1 MMTNQEKLPN
11 GETLLMDAMEIN
23 RKLRRIANEIVE
35 RNEGVDNIILVG
47 IRRRGV
53 PLAERL
59 SKLIKEIEGKDVP
72 VEIIDITLYR
82 DDLSTLGSSP
92 VVGSTEIDIPIDEK
106 IVVLVDDV
114 LFTGRTIRAAMDS
127 LMDFGRPS
135 KIQLAVLV
143 DRGHRDLPIK
153 ADYVGKNIPTSLSEN
168 INVNLKEI
176 DGKNGVVIHK
186 LDKDVKR

>member
-1 MMTNQEKLPN
+1 M
-11 GETLLMDAMEIN
+11 MDAMEIN

-59 SKLIKEIEGKDVP
+59 AKLIKEIEGKDVP

-176 DGKNGVVIHK
+176 DGRNGVVIHK

>member
-1 MMTNQEKLPN
+1 MMTHQDKLPD
-11 GETLLMDAMEIN
+11 GETLLMDATEIN

-59 SKLIKEIEGKDVP
+59 AKMIREIEGKDVP

-106 IVVLVDDV
+106 IVILVDDV

-127 LMDFGRPS
+127 IMDFGRPS

-186 LDKDVKR
+186 LDKDVKK

>member
-1 MMTNQEKLPN
+1 MTHQDKLPD
-11 GETLLMDAMEIN
+11 GETLLMDATEIN

-35 RNEGVDNIILVG
+35 RNEGVDDIILVG

-59 SKLIKEIEGKDVP
+59 AKMIREIEGKDVP

-106 IVVLVDDV
+106 IVILVDDV

-127 LMDFGRPS
+127 IMDFGRPS

-186 LDKDVKR
+186 LDKDVKK

>member
-1 MMTNQEKLPN
+1 MTNQEKLPN

>member
-1 MMTNQEKLPN
+1 MTHQDKLPG
-11 GETLLMDAMEIN
+11 GETLLMDATEIN

-59 SKLIKEIEGKDVP
+59 AKLIKEIEGKDVP

-176 DGKNGVVIHK
+176 DGRNGVVLHK

>member
-1 MMTNQEKLPN
+1 MMTHQDKMPD
-11 GETLLMDAMEIN
+11 GETLLMDATEIN

-59 SKLIKEIEGKDVP
+59 AKMIREIEGKDVP

-106 IVVLVDDV
+106 IVILVDDV

-127 LMDFGRPS
+127 IMDFGRPS

-186 LDKDVKR
+186 LDKDVKK

>member
-1 MMTNQEKLPN
+1 MMTHQEKLPD

-59 SKLIKEIEGKDVP
+59 AKLIKEIEGKDVP
-72 VEIIDITLYR
+72 VEKIDITLYR

-92 VVGSTEIDIPIDEK
+92 VVGSTEINIPIDEK

-153 ADYVGKNIPTSLSEN
+153 ADYVGKNIPTSLNEN

-186 LDKDVKR
+186 LDKDVKK

>member
-1 MMTNQEKLPN
+1 MMTHQDKLPD
-11 GETLLMDAMEIN
+11 GETLLMDATEIN

-35 RNEGVDNIILVG
+35 RNEGVDDIILVG

-59 SKLIKEIEGKDVP
+59 AKMIREIEGKDVP

-106 IVVLVDDV
+106 IVILVDDV

-127 LMDFGRPS
+127 IMDFGRPS

-186 LDKDVKR
+186 LDKDVKK

>member
-1 MMTNQEKLPN
+1 MMTHQDKLPG
-11 GETLLMDAMEIN
+11 GETLLMDATEIN

-59 SKLIKEIEGKDVP
+59 AKLIKEIEGKDVP

-176 DGKNGVVIHK
+176 DGRNGVVLHK

>member
-1 MMTNQEKLPN
+1 MMTHQDKLPD
-11 GETLLMDAMEIN
+11 GETLLMDATEIN

-35 RNEGVDNIILVG
+35 RNEGVDDIILVG

-59 SKLIKEIEGKDVP
+59 AKMIREREGNDLP

-106 IVVLVDDV
+106 IVILVDDV

-127 LMDFGRPS
+127 IMDFGRPS

-176 DGKNGVVIHK
+176 DGKNGVVLHK
-186 LDKDVKR
+186 LDKDVKK

>member
-1 MMTNQEKLPN
+1 
-11 GETLLMDAMEIN
+11 MDAMEIN

-35 RNEGVDNIILVG
+35 RNEGVERLVLVG

-59 SKLIKEIEGKDVP
+59 AKIIKEIEGKDVP
-72 VEIIDITLYR
+72 VDKIDITLYR
-82 DDLSTLGSSP
+82 DDLSTLGASP
-92 VVGSTEIDIPIDEK
+92 VVGSTEIDEVLDDK
-106 IVVLVDDV
+106 IVILVDDV
-114 LFTGRTIRAAMDS
+114 LFTGRTIRAALDS
-127 LMDFGRPS
+127 IMDFGRPS
-135 KIQLAVLV
+135 KVQLAVLV

-176 DGKNGVVIHK
+176 DGKNGVVLQK
-186 LDKDVKR
+186 LDKEVK

>member
-1 MMTNQEKLPN
+1 MTHQDKLPG

-59 SKLIKEIEGKDVP
+59 AKLIKEIEGKDVP

-176 DGKNGVVIHK
+176 DGRNGVVIHK